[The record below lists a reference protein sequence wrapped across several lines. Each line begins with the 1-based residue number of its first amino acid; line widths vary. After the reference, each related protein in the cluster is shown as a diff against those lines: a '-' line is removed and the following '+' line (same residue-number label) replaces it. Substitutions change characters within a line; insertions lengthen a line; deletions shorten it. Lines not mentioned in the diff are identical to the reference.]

1 LPAPA
6 LFRFFLF
13 KIILFDE
20 MAPAVICHAYYI
32 TGYIR
37 HVVPGG
43 PYFSGKASE
52 SGFFVLAGQTSTTD
66 I

>member
-1 LPAPA
+1 
-6 LFRFFLF
+6 
-13 KIILFDE
+13 